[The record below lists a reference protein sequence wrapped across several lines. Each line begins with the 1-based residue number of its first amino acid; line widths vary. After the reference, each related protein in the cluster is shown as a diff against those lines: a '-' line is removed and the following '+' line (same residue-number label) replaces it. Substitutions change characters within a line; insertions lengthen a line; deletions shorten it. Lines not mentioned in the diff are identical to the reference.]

1 MHMIPSRD
9 TKRAMLILYFIGNR
23 HNNISN
29 VYRICASVKVGEC
42 VDESSGFI
50 YNQVRSWTDR
60 DCGHPALSNSDADHT
75 PFQRKKYYNGL
86 GSENNIAWLKRLETG
101 AFGSGFSDQ
110 IREVYKVRLRSPT
123 ETP

>member
-1 MHMIPSRD
+1 MKALASDIIRCSD
-9 TKRAMLILYFIGNR
+9 GQAEIAV
-23 HNNISN
+23 ISL
-29 VYRICASVKVGEC
+29 
-42 VDESSGFI
+42 
-50 YNQVRSWTDR
+50 
-60 DCGHPALSNSDADHT
+60 LSTSDADYT

-101 AFGSGFSDQ
+101 VFGSGFSDQ